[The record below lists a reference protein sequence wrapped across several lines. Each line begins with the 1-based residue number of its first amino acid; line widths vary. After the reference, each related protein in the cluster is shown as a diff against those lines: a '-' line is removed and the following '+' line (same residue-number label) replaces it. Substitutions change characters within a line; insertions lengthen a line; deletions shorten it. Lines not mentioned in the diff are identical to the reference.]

1 LAPIPAPQGTQAM
14 TSQIV
19 SVCMVFENDATLAAD
34 VVHELHATL
43 SARFEN
49 FEILAVDNGSTDDT
63 VSRLLAAAEPL
74 DNIRILILAKQYDI
88 EIASF
93 AALENAIG
101 DYVVLFEPRT
111 DPCHVAPQLV
121 AKCMEG
127 HDLVS
132 GKAEDRC
139 DDTGWRPL
147 FSTLFRNLGRL
158 SGVHNLQDVWSS
170 CFCFNRTTLNAII
183 QIKDKVRSLRFI
195 SAEIGHT
202 RAMVPY
208 RRAPRSDARSRFWT
222 KLSSGVGVIFASSD
236 RPLRIMNIATLLLSL
251 GNFLYIFY
259 VGIFYLFKTDTPQGW
274 TSTSMVLASTFAI
287 LSLALCVL
295 GEYQLLIYKEAR
307 KGPLYHIAR
316 EVDRSH
322 MFEKI
327 SARNVV

>member
-1 LAPIPAPQGTQAM
+1 M

-19 SVCMVFENDATLAAD
+19 SVCMVFENDAAIAAD

-49 FEILAVDNGSTDDT
+49 FEILAVDNGSTNDT
-63 VSRLLAAAEPL
+63 VSRVLTVAEPL

-111 DPCHVAPQLV
+111 DPCHVEPQLV

-147 FSTLFRNLGRL
+147 FSTLFQIPEMRRGHGLG
-158 SGVHNLQDVWSS
+158 
-170 CFCFNRTTLNAII
+170 AI
-183 QIKDKVRSLRFI
+183 QIEFQKVLVPTDDNIHIGHDGRIQDGLVFGVLNEFAGYLGSDDHLVRQLRQKHVNIAKQIRSLACDHITEFRNN
-195 SAEIGHT
+195 
-202 RAMVPY
+202 M
-208 RRAPRSDARSRFWT
+208 
-222 KLSSGVGVIFASSD
+222 
-236 RPLRIMNIATLLLSL
+236 IAQ
-251 GNFLYIFY
+251 Y
-259 VGIFYLFKTDTPQGW
+259 
-274 TSTSMVLASTFAI
+274 
-287 LSLALCVL
+287 
-295 GEYQLLIYKEAR
+295 
-307 KGPLYHIAR
+307 
-316 EVDRSH
+316 
-322 MFEKI
+322 
-327 SARNVV
+327 